1 MMTRCHAPPSA
12 PWHCADLMLF
22 FAEIG
27 ETAQTSPDIS
37 AALIRVRVQ
46 ISLSRGRMSD
56 AEARCALRVADALGS
71 RDFAA
76 AARAAAHFCLT

>member
-1 MMTRCHAPPSA
+1 MFYPAPAPVSA
-12 PWHCADLMLF
+12 PWHCADILTF

-37 AALIRVRVQ
+37 AALIRVRVDRRV
-46 ISLSRGRMSD
+46 SRGRMNS
-56 AEARCALRVADALGS
+56 AEAACALGVADALGA

-76 AARAAAHFCLT
+76 AAAHAARFCFT